1 MALTKGTEILW
12 SDITT
17 VLTSVNAARRKM
29 NISNTTVTGG
39 IGTLAK
45 QSTVQD
51 LYDALLECGGKE
63 FPFFEGTSLAGFKK
77 VEVKEITIPSVGDLI
92 KPLPLVEIDE
102 EANHVKLSI
111 KGIDYRVGNK
121 NKKAKI
127 KETGTGFEPLIN
139 NIEHWIN
146 EKLNEMKS

>member
-1 MALTKGTEILW
+1 MAQYKVGKIVKGN
-12 SDITT
+12 ITGIEKYGIF
-17 VLTSVNAARRKM
+17 VNLDNFYSGLIHISEMSENFVKNTNDYGEVGETIIAR
-29 NISNTTVTGG
+29 I
-39 IGTLAK
+39 I
-45 QSTVQD
+45 
-51 LYDALLECGGKE
+51 
-63 FPFFEGTSLAGFKK
+63 
-77 VEVKEITIPSVGDLI
+77 
-92 KPLPLVEIDE
+92 EIDE

-111 KGIDYRVGNK
+111 KGIDDRVGNK

>member
-77 VEVKEITIPSVGDLI
+77 VEVKEITIPSVGDML
-92 KPLPLVEIDE
+92 
-102 EANHVKLSI
+102 
-111 KGIDYRVGNK
+111 
-121 NKKAKI
+121 
-127 KETGTGFEPLIN
+127 
-139 NIEHWIN
+139 
-146 EKLNEMKS
+146 